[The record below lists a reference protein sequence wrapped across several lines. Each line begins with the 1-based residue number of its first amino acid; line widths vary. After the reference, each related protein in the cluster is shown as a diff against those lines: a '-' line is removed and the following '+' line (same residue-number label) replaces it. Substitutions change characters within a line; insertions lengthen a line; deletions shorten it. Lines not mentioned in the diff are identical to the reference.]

1 MPTQV
6 AVDQTDSM
14 VMTRTVVRKIQELA
28 YNQRTTVRNELIHK
42 LHELPGACAPNHF
55 PQCEE
60 KQYKAGTQRLQV
72 DWLGW
77 GSGLVPAS
85 RVPVPRSTGQHQK
98 N

>member
-14 VMTRTVVRKIQELA
+14 VMTSTVVRKIQKLA
-28 YNQRTTVRNELIHK
+28 YNQSTTVRNE